1 MAVDYKKIAADW
13 AQKKTDDVGTAAPI
27 GVKDEEYEKRIASE
41 KKGVLSLEDYSKR
54 VKGYFLGGLMQ
65 EERDGS
71 EKEYAESEDA
81 AKLIQAEYEAESTA
95 ADTSDKLEDGWI
107 AWSKANKA

>member
-13 AQKKTDDVGTAAPI
+13 EQKKTDDVGTAAPI

-41 KKGVLSLEDYSKR
+41 KKDVLSLEDYSKR

-71 EKEYAESEDA
+71 DKEYAESEDA
-81 AKLIQAEYEAESTA
+81 AKLIQSEYEAGSTA
-95 ADTSDKLEDGWI
+95 ADASDKLEDGWI
-107 AWSKANKA
+107 EWGKAHKA